1 VLKINALIAGIVT
14 LCSVAL
20 TSVIAGAQEI
30 RVTLLGTG
38 TPVLNV
44 DRFGMSTLIEAG
56 NQKLIF
62 DSGRGAVIRLH
73 QANVTIREISAIF
86 ITHMHSDHIAG
97 LPDIYANAPL
107 VPGNQRRLPLE
118 VWGPQ
123 GIGTVAR
130 GIEMMFTDNNRI
142 RQAAGEMPVNMA
154 VMSTHEN
161 PSDGD
166 VIYEKD
172 GLKVTAFLVEHG
184 HAKPAYGYRV
194 DYRGGAVVLSGDTT
208 YASNLVQQTKGIDL
222 LIHCLAIGS
231 RRLEQ
236 AAPDFVKRYYDNLAN
251 PETAARVLNET
262 RPRLAVFSH
271 ISLYSQGDIPRAT
284 VEELTS
290 RVRAGYDG
298 EFVIGQDLMSFTIG
312 KNGVTREPYSPDI
325 RHREPVRA
333 AR

>member
-1 VLKINALIAGIVT
+1 
-14 LCSVAL
+14 
-20 TSVIAGAQEI
+20 
-30 RVTLLGTG
+30 
-38 TPVLNV
+38 
-44 DRFGMSTLIEAG
+44 
-56 NQKLIF
+56 
-62 DSGRGAVIRLH
+62 
-73 QANVTIREISAIF
+73 
-86 ITHMHSDHIAG
+86 
-97 LPDIYANAPL
+97 
-107 VPGNQRRLPLE
+107 
-118 VWGPQ
+118 
-123 GIGTVAR
+123 
-130 GIEMMFTDNNRI
+130 MMFTDNNRI
-142 RQAAGEMPVNMA
+142 RQAAGVMPVNMA

-161 PSDGD
+161 PSDGG

-184 HAKPAYGYRV
+184 QAKPAYGYRV

-208 YASNLVQQTKGIDL
+208 YASNLVQQSKGIDL

-284 VEELTS
+284 EEELTS

-298 EFVIGQDLMSFTIG
+298 EFAIGQDLMSFTIG